1 MGDYTQPRSKPTP
14 DSASARATSAYPID
28 YELRERA
35 LPLLRF
41 LFDTYWR
48 VAVRGMEHVP
58 RRGGAILVGNH
69 SGGIPFDAAML
80 GYALENRGN
89 PASPGRI
96 ARILYDRFIDGMPA
110 VADLYRRS
118 GAVPA
123 RYAVADA
130 MLARGELVVIFPE
143 GVGGIAKLFDQRY
156 RLQPFATS
164 AARLSWK
171 HRVPIIPF
179 AFVGAE
185 EAYPVIGRSE
195 SAGLALGAP
204 YVPITP
210 FFPLLGPLGVL
221 PLPSKWTL
229 AFGRRIYLRREQR
242 FIRDPDFAAMTERLR
257 RSVALLI
264 QRELAGRSSVFFG

>member
-1 MGDYTQPRSKPTP
+1 MGGES
-14 DSASARATSAYPID
+14 SATSFAQAASDAYPID
-28 YELRERA
+28 RELRARA
-35 LPLLRF
+35 WPLLRF

-48 VAVRGMEHVP
+48 VSVRGMEHVP
-58 RRGGAILVGNH
+58 RSGGAILVGNH
-69 SGGIPFDAAML
+69 SGGIPVDAAML
-80 GYALENRGN
+80 GYALENHED
-89 PASPGRI
+89 PTSPRRI

-110 VADLYRRS
+110 VADIYRRG

-130 MLARGELVVIFPE
+130 LLARGELVVIFPE

-156 RLQPFATS
+156 QLQPFATS

-195 SAGLALGAP
+195 AAGVAVGAP

-242 FIRDPDFAAMTERLR
+242 FVRDPDFGAMTERLR
-257 RSVALLI
+257 RSVGLLI
-264 QRELAGRSSVFFG
+264 QRELTTRRSVFFG

>member
-1 MGDYTQPRSKPTP
+1 MDDPSELRSRPA
-14 DSASARATSAYPID
+14 ASGAAAAAFPIDHALRARAWPV
-28 YELRERA
+28 
-35 LPLLRF
+35 LRF
-41 LFDTYWR
+41 FFDNYWR

-69 SGGIPFDAAML
+69 SGGIPVDAVML
-80 GYALENRGN
+80 GYALDNRED
-89 PASPGRI
+89 PVSPGRV

-110 VADLYRRS
+110 VADLYRRG

-130 MLARGELVVIFPE
+130 LLARGELVVIFPE

-156 RLQPFATS
+156 QLQTFATS

-195 SAGLALGAP
+195 AAGRPIGAP

-210 FFPLLGPLGVL
+210 FFPLLGPLGAL

-242 FIRDPDFAAMTERLR
+242 FVQNPDFEAMTERLR
-257 RSVALLI
+257 RSVGLLI
-264 QRELAGRSSVFFG
+264 GRELAGRRSVFFG

>member
-1 MGDYTQPRSKPTP
+1 V
-14 DSASARATSAYPID
+14 AATGAAFAID
-28 YELRERA
+28 HALRERA
-35 LPLLRF
+35 RTLLRF
-41 LFDTYWR
+41 LFESYWR
-48 VAVRGMEHVP
+48 VTVRGMENVP

-69 SGGIPFDAAML
+69 SGGIPVDGAML
-80 GYALENRGN
+80 GYALEN
-89 PASPGRI
+89 PDDPTAPGRI
-96 ARILYDRFIDGMPA
+96 GRILYDRFIDGIPA
-110 VADLYRRS
+110 LADLYRRG

-123 RYAVADA
+123 RFAVADA
-130 MLARGELVVIFPE
+130 LLARGELVVIFPE
-143 GVGGIAKLFDQRY
+143 GVGGIAKLFEQRY
-156 RLQPFATS
+156 QLQSFATS

-171 HRVPIIPF
+171 HRVPIVPF

-195 SAGLALGAP
+195 SAGRAVGAP

-242 FIRDPDFAAMTERLR
+242 FLRDPDFGTMTERLR
-257 RSVALLI
+257 RSVGLLI
-264 QRELAGRSSVFFG
+264 QRELAARRSVFFG